1 MHLELFIQE
10 EEKKKKM
17 HREHLMTSGNAH
29 SSRQSL
35 IKPLCAKGMKK
46 TFFGYM
52 TAETN

>member
-10 EEKKKKM
+10 EEKKKM

-35 IKPLCAKGMKK
+35 IKPLCAKGMKN
-46 TFFGYM
+46 FLWLYDSR
-52 TAETN
+52 N

>member
-10 EEKKKKM
+10 EEKKKM